1 MRKIYT
7 YEDIINN
14 TNLIFDLK
22 QDIIFRN
29 VFLNE
34 CSHDYVCRLFN
45 CLLGYDLEDLKNNL
59 RLVNNEHSSNS
70 VHGNIIRSD
79 IIYEYRDVYIIF
91 EMNMSDKEFHINKN
105 YQYLFKQ
112 HSSRLNN
119 KNKYKKKTILINID
133 NYDVG
138 DVNDLVY
145 DSKIYISK
153 YYKNIYNYINI
164 FHINLD
170 SLKEKIYN
178 KDELSLVDKLLLIFV
193 EQDKRNLIGKVEKE
207 VKEIMD
213 YMSRLDFKEGDPV
226 TYNYIEAE
234 KVRKE
239 MAIIHEREMKEY
251 EQEVKVQEQAVKEQE
266 QQVKEQEQQVKEQ
279 EQQVKEQEQQVKEQ
293 KLNLQKYEQELEQD
307 KNKLHEEKITLAKEL
322 KKIGFSKEKILK
334 ITKLSD
340 NIITML

>member
-164 FHINLD
+164 FHVNLD

-266 QQVKEQEQQVKEQ
+266 QQVKEQ
-279 EQQVKEQEQQVKEQ
+279 

>member
-45 CLLGYDLEDLKNNL
+45 CLLGYDLEDLKNNIKI
-59 RLVNNEHSSNS
+59 VNNEHSSDS

-79 IIYEYRDVYIIF
+79 IIYEYKDVYIIF

-119 KNKYKKKTILINID
+119 KNKYEKKTILINID

-153 YYKNIYNYINI
+153 YYKNIYDYINI

-170 SLKEKIYN
+170 SLKKKIYN
-178 KDELSLVDKLLLIFV
+178 KNELSLIEKLLLIFV
-193 EQDKRNLIGKVEKE
+193 EQDKRNLIGKIEKE
-207 VKEIMD
+207 VEEIMD

-226 TYNYIEAE
+226 TYNYVEAE

-239 MAIIHEREMKEY
+239 MAVIHEEEMKKY
-251 EQEVKVQEQAVKEQE
+251 EQQVKEQEQYVKAQEQQVKAQE
-266 QQVKEQEQQVKEQ
+266 QQVKEQE
-279 EQQVKEQEQQVKEQ
+279 
-293 KLNLQKYEQELEQD
+293 LNLQKYSQELEHD
-307 KNKLHEEKITLAKEL
+307 KHKLHEEKVTLAKEL
-322 KKIGFSKEKILK
+322 KKIGFPKEKILK

-340 NIITML
+340 NVITML

>member
-164 FHINLD
+164 FHVNLD
-170 SLKEKIYN
+170 SLKEKI
-178 KDELSLVDKLLLIFV
+178 LI
-193 EQDKRNLIGKVEKE
+193 
-207 VKEIMD
+207 
-213 YMSRLDFKEGDPV
+213 
-226 TYNYIEAE
+226 
-234 KVRKE
+234 
-239 MAIIHEREMKEY
+239 II
-251 EQEVKVQEQAVKEQE
+251 
-266 QQVKEQEQQVKEQ
+266 
-279 EQQVKEQEQQVKEQ
+279 
-293 KLNLQKYEQELEQD
+293 
-307 KNKLHEEKITLAKEL
+307 
-322 KKIGFSKEKILK
+322 
-334 ITKLSD
+334 
-340 NIITML
+340 